1 MRTCG
6 GSSSSQRPANANG
19 AMAEHLARMFLVHG
33 VVAEGRA
40 IIGDPLC
47 DFPKRLVLIDRIL
60 HSDSLFEQGAHH
72 DWMVEIRTE

>member
-6 GSSSSQRPANANG
+6 GSSSSQRPRTRTARWPST
-19 AMAEHLARMFLVHG
+19 LARMFLVHG

-72 DWMVEIRTE
+72 DCMVEIRTE

>member
-1 MRTCG
+1 MRGLVLEPTA
-6 GSSSSQRPANANG
+6 RERERRD
-19 AMAEHLARMFLVHG
+19 AEHLARMFLVHG